1 MILGLARILGRHVID
16 HTVGKRR
23 HKLAISHTVRK
34 VCPTEEVPTTTG
46 AAHVGDAPHHA
57 LNAIGTARNIN
68 AQAALEPRLGHRIV
82 RVVRIRILQSRKLS
96 RIGVISALEGLLR
109 NTAQLGELAI
119 LVHGI
124 ARVGNLA
131 AAINRILEHAVFF
144 GVVVV
149 GLLHKRNER
158 PSTVELVITQ
168 RVIAVAIRKA
178 LVIVAMALVLGKVLH
193 LGGHVNKRNALDRP
207 QHARE
212 GLLGI
217 ETLIDIGRIRGN
229 ARCGLLGGSGCGCG
243 NGAKRKRQR
252 QARDNRRMLGL
263 HKILPALV

>member
-23 HKLAISHTVRK
+23 HKLAVGHIVGEIR
-34 VCPTEEVPTTTG
+34 PTEEVPAATG

-57 LNAIGTARNIN
+57 LNAIGAARNIN
-68 AQAALEPRLGHRIV
+68 TQAALEPRLGHRIV

-96 RIGVISALEGLLR
+96 RVGVISALEGLLR

-149 GLLHKRNER
+149 GLFHKRDER
-158 PSTVELVITQ
+158 PTTVELVITQ

-178 LVIVAMALVLGKVLH
+178 LIIVAMALVLGKVLH